1 MLDLSGVNSFLV
13 YPKTSIPKR
22 EDENKKAEKDVVLVI
37 RIELKKLGYG
47 GKKLSKCWIYV
58 SAA

>member
-22 EDENKKAEKDVVLVI
+22 EDENKKAEKDCSYSNPD
-37 RIELKKLGYG
+37 RAKKN
-47 GKKLSKCWIYV
+47 SDTEERN
-58 SAA
+58 

>member
-37 RIELKKLGYG
+37 RIELKKDTEERNWVSVGYM
-47 GKKLSKCWIYV
+47 
-58 SAA
+58 